1 MAENKTFA
9 GLLKLHVPNELNVMA
24 AVIGEKA
31 VSAKTAQGSPECIG
45 GMTNVRSTL
54 GHLGLGAMSR

>member
-9 GLLKLHVPNELNVMA
+9 GFLKLHVPNELNVMA

-31 VSAKTAQGSPECIG
+31 VNAKTAQGSPE
-45 GMTNVRSTL
+45 
-54 GHLGLGAMSR
+54 